1 MEYIKINNEGF
12 LFLNATQ
19 VEDSEYSQYEEELKT
34 FVATLNELRA
44 RKPGIQPGGA
54 WLIIHKMRHSRHSR
68 SQYGQQA
75 HSRTFYRN
83 SRSKMATSSKN
94 HPSNRQISRNISQ
107 LESKHNKL
115 SDSAR
120 KNRNILQK

>member
-19 VEDSEYSQYEEELKT
+19 VEDSEYSQYEEELET
-34 FVATLNELRA
+34 FVVTLNELRA
-44 RKPGIQPGGA
+44 RKLGIQSRG
-54 WLIIHKMRHSRHSR
+54 LTIHKMRHSRRSR

-83 SRSKMATSSKN
+83 SHSKMATSSKN

-120 KNRNILQK
+120 KIRNILQK